1 MNGQTSS
8 LLAYKLKKL
17 MAAAADGVDVA
28 DNVRALL
35 EADRNLRAERM
46 ADVVQEPL
54 RLLNAHGMADSAG
67 L

>member
-1 MNGQTSS
+1 MNSTSS

-17 MAAAADGVDVA
+17 MAAAAGGAEVS

-35 EADRNLRAERM
+35 EADRELRAERM
-46 ADVVQEPL
+46 SAVVQEPM
-54 RLLNAHGMADSAG
+54 RLLITHGLADSAR

>member
-1 MNGQTSS
+1 MNQTSS

-17 MAAAADGVDVA
+17 MAAAADGTDVA
-28 DNVRALL
+28 NDVRALL
-35 EADRNLRAERM
+35 ECDRNLRAERM

-54 RLLNAHGMADSAG
+54 RLLNTHGLADSAG